1 MVDLLVAN
9 PARSVLLG
17 FAALI
22 LLGTAL
28 LMLPVATEPGQRTSP
43 ITALF
48 TATSAACVTGLVTV
62 DTATHWSAFGEGVIL
77 ALIQIGGLGVMSA
90 ASLLVLIVGR
100 RITGATAI
108 LSQTESRT
116 VEHEETRIVLRGIA
130 QVTLVVQGTVALLLF
145 LRFWLGYDMPLGRAA
160 YHGVFHSLSAFNNAG
175 FGLRP
180 DSIVPWAED
189 PFVNLPIMAAVMIGG
204 IGFPVLWGLRR
215 HLFRVGR
222 WSVHMLV
229 TVWVSVFLW
238 VAGTVAVAAFEWT
251 NPKTLGGLSPGG
263 RVLAAAFQ
271 SVVARTAGFNSVS
284 VGDLHP
290 ETLLTL
296 DGLMFIGGGSAGT
309 AGGLKV
315 GTFALLGFVIWA
327 ELRGEPTVHAFH
339 RRLPSATIRQALTVA
354 LLSVGAVAT
363 GTAGLLIAT
372 DADLDVVLFEVISA
386 FATVGMSTGLTPTLG
401 VGGQLILVG
410 LMFFGRLGPITLGV
424 ALALRERPRRY
435 EVPEERVLVG

>member
-1 MVDLLVAN
+1 MDLLVAN

-77 ALIQIGGLGVMSA
+77 ALIQIGGFGVMSA

-116 VEHEETRIVLRGIA
+116 VEHEETRAVLRGIA

-363 GTAGLLIAT
+363 GTAGLLIGT
-372 DADLDVVLFEVISA
+372 DADLDDVLFEVISA

>member
-1 MVDLLVAN
+1 MDLLVAN

-48 TATSAACVTGLVTV
+48 TATSATCVTGLVTV

-77 ALIQIGGLGVMSA
+77 ALIQIGGFGVMSA

-116 VEHEETRIVLRGIA
+116 VEHEETRTVLRGIA

-372 DADLDVVLFEVISA
+372 NADLDDVLFEVISA

>member
-77 ALIQIGGLGVMSA
+77 ALIQIGGFGVMSA

-116 VEHEETRIVLRGIA
+116 VEHEETRTVLRGIA
-130 QVTLVVQGTVALLLF
+130 QVTLAVQGTVALLLF

-263 RVLAAAFQ
+263 RVLASAFQ

-372 DADLDVVLFEVISA
+372 DADLDDVLFEVISA

>member
-77 ALIQIGGLGVMSA
+77 ALIQIGGFGVMSA

-116 VEHEETRIVLRGIA
+116 VEHEETRTVLRGIA

-238 VAGTVAVAAFEWT
+238 VAGTAAVAAFEWT

-372 DADLDVVLFEVISA
+372 DADLDDVLFEVISA

>member
-1 MVDLLVAN
+1 
-9 PARSVLLG
+9 
-17 FAALI
+17 
-22 LLGTAL
+22 
-28 LMLPVATEPGQRTSP
+28 MLPVATEPGQRTSP

-77 ALIQIGGLGVMSA
+77 ALIQIGGFGVMSA

-116 VEHEETRIVLRGIA
+116 VEHEETRAVLRGIA

-229 TVWVSVFLW
+229 TVWVSVGLW
-238 VAGTVAVAAFEWT
+238 VAGTAAVPAFEWT

-363 GTAGLLIAT
+363 GTAGLLIGT
-372 DADLDVVLFEVISA
+372 DADLDDVLFEVISA
-386 FATVGMSTGLTPTLG
+386 FATVGLSTGLTPTLG

>member
-77 ALIQIGGLGVMSA
+77 ALIQIGGFGVMSA

-116 VEHEETRIVLRGIA
+116 VEHEETRTVLRGIA

-238 VAGTVAVAAFEWT
+238 VAGTAAVAAFEWT

-372 DADLDVVLFEVISA
+372 NADLDDVLFEVISA

>member
-77 ALIQIGGLGVMSA
+77 ALIQIGGFGVMSA

-116 VEHEETRIVLRGIA
+116 VEHEETRAVLRGIA

-363 GTAGLLIAT
+363 GTAGLLIGT
-372 DADLDVVLFEVISA
+372 DADLDDVLFEVISA

>member
-77 ALIQIGGLGVMSA
+77 ALIQIGGFGVMSA

-116 VEHEETRIVLRGIA
+116 VEHEETRTVLRGIA
-130 QVTLVVQGTVALLLF
+130 QVTLAVQGTVALLLF

-372 DADLDVVLFEVISA
+372 DADLDDVLFEVISA

>member
-116 VEHEETRIVLRGIA
+116 VEHEETRTVLRGIA

-363 GTAGLLIAT
+363 GTAGLLIGT
-372 DADLDVVLFEVISA
+372 DADLDDVLFEVISA

>member
-77 ALIQIGGLGVMSA
+77 ALIQIGGFGVMSA

-116 VEHEETRIVLRGIA
+116 VEHEETRAVLRGIA

-238 VAGTVAVAAFEWT
+238 VAGTAAVAAFEWT

-372 DADLDVVLFEVISA
+372 DADLDDVLFEVISA

>member
-116 VEHEETRIVLRGIA
+116 VEHEETRTVLRGIA

>member
-77 ALIQIGGLGVMSA
+77 ALIQIGGFGVMSA

-116 VEHEETRIVLRGIA
+116 VEHEETRTVLRGIA

-372 DADLDVVLFEVISA
+372 DADLDDVLFEVISA

>member
-1 MVDLLVAN
+1 MDLLVAN

-77 ALIQIGGLGVMSA
+77 ALIQIGGFGVMSA

-116 VEHEETRIVLRGIA
+116 VEHEETRTVLRGIA

-372 DADLDVVLFEVISA
+372 DADLDDVLFEVISA

>member
-77 ALIQIGGLGVMSA
+77 ALIQIGGFGVMSA

-116 VEHEETRIVLRGIA
+116 VEHEETRTVLRGIA

-372 DADLDVVLFEVISA
+372 NADLDDVLFEVISA

>member
-1 MVDLLVAN
+1 MDLLVAN

-77 ALIQIGGLGVMSA
+77 ALIQIGGFGVMSA

-290 ETLLTL
+290 ETLLAL

-372 DADLDVVLFEVISA
+372 NADLDVVLFEVISA

>member
-77 ALIQIGGLGVMSA
+77 ALIQIGGFGVMSA

-116 VEHEETRIVLRGIA
+116 VEHEETRAVLRGIA

-339 RRLPSATIRQALTVA
+339 RRLPSATLRQALTAA

-372 DADLDVVLFEVISA
+372 DADLDEVLFEVISA

>member
-1 MVDLLVAN
+1 MDLLVAN

-77 ALIQIGGLGVMSA
+77 ALIQIGGFGVMSA
-90 ASLLVLIVGR
+90 ASLLVLIIGR

-290 ETLLTL
+290 ETLLAL

-363 GTAGLLIAT
+363 GAAGLLIGT
-372 DADLDVVLFEVISA
+372 DADLDDVLFEVISA

>member
-1 MVDLLVAN
+1 MLT
-9 PARSVLLG
+9 G
-17 FAALI
+17 FAAFI
-22 LLGTAL
+22 TLGTL
-28 LMLPVATEPGQRTSP
+28 LLRLPIAHEEGQSTDL

-48 TATSAACVTGLVTV
+48 TATSATCVTGLVTV

-77 ALIQIGGLGVMSA
+77 ALIQVGGFGVMSA
-90 ASLLVLIVGR
+90 ASLLVLLLGR
-100 RITGATAI
+100 RLTGATSI
-108 LSQTESRT
+108 LSQAESRA
-116 VEHEETRIVLRGIA
+116 VEHEEARFVLRGIA
-130 QVTLVVQGTVALLLF
+130 RVTLLVQGVVAIALF
-145 LRFWLGYDMPLGRAA
+145 LRFWLGYDMPVGQAA
-160 YHGVFHSLSAFNNAG
+160 YHGFFHSLSAFNNAG
-175 FGLRP
+175 FGLRA
-180 DSIVPWAED
+180 DSITPWAQD
-189 PFVNLPIMAAVMIGG
+189 PLINLPLMAAVMIGG

-229 TVWVSVFLW
+229 TIWVSVFLW
-238 VAGTVAVAAFEWT
+238 VAGALAFAVFEWT
-251 NPKTLGGLSPGG
+251 NPKTLGALSPGG
-263 RVLAAAFQ
+263 RVMASAFQ
-271 SVVARTAGFNSVS
+271 SVVARTAGFNSVFI
-284 VGDLHP
+284 GDLHP

-296 DGLMFIGGGSAGT
+296 DALMFVGGGSAGT

-372 DADLDVVLFEVISA
+372 DAELDAVLFEAVSA
-386 FATVGMSTGLTPTLG
+386 FATVGMSTGLTPELG
-401 VGGQLILVG
+401 VGGQLIVIG
-410 LMFFGRLGPITLGV
+410 LMFFGRLGPITLGA
-424 ALALRERPRRY
+424 ALALRNRPRRY

>member
-77 ALIQIGGLGVMSA
+77 ALIQIGGFGVMSA

-116 VEHEETRIVLRGIA
+116 VEHEETRAVLRGIA

-372 DADLDVVLFEVISA
+372 DADLDDVLFEVISA